1 MRRTTLHRTLAATIA
16 LATALVACGGSDVGS
31 GGTLGSP
38 GVDATTT
45 TAPPSAG
52 DTTTTTPG
60 GESSTTTTAPGAP
73 TTEAAAEATEV
84 FVDVYFVAD
93 GTYAATA
100 TRAVETPSIAANAIR
115 SLIAGPTAAEEGSGL
130 SSAVP
135 SDTLLLGLDI
145 DDGLAT
151 IDLSRE
157 FEAGGGSFSMTS
169 RLAQVVYTLTQF
181 ESIDRVDFRLDGE
194 QVLVF
199 SSEGIFLDHPPVENG
214 DFFSVLPIGP
224 AGGTADGA
232 EIWTQD
238 ELPAISGI
246 ASAQL
251 GRVVLVADDD
261 TLNVRTG
268 AGVDNDDHG
277 QVVPGAVVH
286 RLGETEVVGSSVWAE
301 IATPTGTGWVNATY
315 LGAVVGA
322 AAFAADDR
330 VGVLLDD
337 FAAAIAAGGDIRQ
350 MVSARG
356 LYVAHHADPI
366 HFTRSELDGIL
377 TDPTTY
383 KWPSAALDESDPAQ
397 LAEIPSRTFS
407 EAITDR
413 WLDVYDDP
421 DLELTFNQPVS
432 GGNGRLPEFAIPY
445 ELGGINYAGLYDP
458 GDDPQYGGLDWNTW
472 YVSIDYEDGKPRIV
486 ALTVD
491 EWSP

>member
-1 MRRTTLHRTLAATIA
+1 MRRSTLHSTLAATIA

-31 GGTLGSP
+31 GGTLGLP
-38 GVDATTT
+38 GVDATT

-52 DTTTTTPG
+52 DTTTTSG
-60 GESSTTTTAPGAP
+60 GSESSTTTTAPGAP
-73 TTEAAAEATEV
+73 TTEPPADTTEV
-84 FVDVYFVAD
+84 FVDVYLID
-93 GTYAATA
+93 GVSAAPV
-100 TRAVETPSIAANAIR
+100 TRAVEAPSVAANAIR
-115 SLIAGPTAAEEGSGL
+115 ALIAGPTDVDEGSGL
-130 SSAVP
+130 SSEVP
-135 SDTLLLGLDI
+135 TDTLLLGLDI
-145 DDGLAT
+145 DDDGLAT
-151 IDLSRE
+151 VDLSRE
-157 FEAGGGSFSMTS
+157 FEVGGGSFSMFG

-181 ESIDRVDFRLDGE
+181 PTVDRVAFRLDGE
-194 QVLVF
+194 PVTTF
-199 SSEGIFLDHPPVENG
+199 SGEGIVFDGPVDNDDYLG
-214 DFFSVLPIGP
+214 FLPIGHQDGGGEAATWDQGDLP
-224 AGGTADGA
+224 PIAGVPDT
-232 EIWTQD
+232 E
-238 ELPAISGI
+238 
-246 ASAQL
+246 L

-268 AGVDNDDHG
+268 AGVDNPVIG
-277 QVVPGAVVH
+277 EIVPGAVVH

-322 AAFAADDR
+322 TAFAADDR
-330 VGVLLDD
+330 VAVLLDD
-337 FAAAIAAGGDIRQ
+337 FAAAIAADGDIRP

-397 LAEIPSRTFS
+397 LAEIPSRTFA

-421 DLELTFNQPVS
+421 DRVLTFNQPVS

-445 ELGGINYAGLYDP
+445 ELGGFNYAGLYDP

-472 YVSIDYEDGKPRIV
+472 YVSVDYEDGKPRIV